1 MMAKKKIETEILD
14 PDVVDAISEDEDV
27 KWYTIAEAEEIFKI
41 SKERIYRAM
50 KEGGLPFK
58 ENENRAKT
66 VTEADLEDYFS
77 TFQALRTRTGKIV
90 EPNEVGKFMI
100 IRGQRQII
108 SELQRTNS
116 ALQEINQQQHEYV
129 VDLLKII
136 EMLSEARKDE
146 PKKG

>member
-1 MMAKKKIETEILD
+1 MSKKKIKTQVLD

-27 KWYTIAEAEEIFKI
+27 KWYTVAEAEEIFKI

-58 ENENRAKT
+58 EKENRIKT

-77 TFQALRTRTGKIV
+77 TFQALRTRTGEIV

-116 ALQEINQQQHEYV
+116 ALQRINEQQHDYV
-129 VDLLKII
+129 VSLLKTI
-136 EMLSEARKDE
+136 EILSETRKRESD
-146 PKKG
+146 